1 MLTDGF
7 QITCFYFVKKNDTCI
22 LVEGICSDFKKLY
35 IHQTLEVKGLSN
47 YERRHL
53 ACLVKD

>member
-22 LVEGICSDFKKLY
+22 LVEGICSDLNFFLY
-35 IHQTLEVKGLSN
+35 MHQTLEVKRLSK

-53 ACLVKD
+53 VKD